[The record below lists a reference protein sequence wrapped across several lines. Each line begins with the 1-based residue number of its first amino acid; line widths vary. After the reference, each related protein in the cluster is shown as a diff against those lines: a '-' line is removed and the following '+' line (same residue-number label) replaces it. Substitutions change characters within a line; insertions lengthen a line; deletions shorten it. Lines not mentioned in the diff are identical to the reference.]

1 MVNEE
6 FLKRE
11 NEMLN
16 RHKGELIE
24 KVWFLESENKRLRK
38 ALEFYADEAMY
49 EKKLVSKS
57 MCPQIEPDEYTPA
70 YIPRYDK
77 GHQARQAL
85 ESGVNNG

>member
-24 KVWFLESENKRLRK
+24 KVWFLESENKRLRE
-38 ALEFYADEAMY
+38 ALEFYANEEDYEDNITTTYGYTCAIAFDEGETAR
-49 EKKLVSKS
+49 KAL
-57 MCPQIEPDEYTPA
+57 
-70 YIPRYDK
+70 K
-77 GHQARQAL
+77 G
-85 ESGVNNG
+85 